1 MTVVKGVCTLGVT
14 GMILLLLCNPCS
26 SLKVL
31 VTPASLLHSGVL
43 DALGVGFRDG
53 DFLIVHP

>member
-1 MTVVKGVCTLGVT
+1 MCILGVT

-31 VTPASLLHSGVL
+31 VTTA
-43 DALGVGFRDG
+43 ALRSIGFGCTRVGFRDG
-53 DFLIVHP
+53 DFLIVHS